1 MSHATLE
8 PRPTSL
14 APAEFKGEP
23 RRRPRN
29 LVTIAIMSLLIVLGT
44 AIPAYVVGA
53 QGKKVYGA
61 EAEILYPVQDLGSV
75 GAAMDT
81 QRIVLES
88 RVVLAPVA
96 ARFDTTADDLN
107 RALTVS
113 STGDSQV
120 LHLQVRNGDPELA
133 RRLTEAVTDRYIAT
147 VFELER
153 RSRAQRPRVITP
165 PHLLEAPLEPRPK
178 RAAAAGVLV
187 GLLVAAGAV
196 GIVVALSRERT
207 P

>member
-14 APAEFKGEP
+14 APADLEYEP

-29 LVTIAIMSLLIVLGT
+29 PVTIAVMSLLIVLGT
-44 AIPAYVVGA
+44 AIPAYFVGA

-61 EAEILYPVQDLGSV
+61 EAEILYPVPDLGSV

-81 QRIVLES
+81 QRVILES
-88 RVVLAPVA
+88 RAVLAPVA
-96 ARFDTTADDLN
+96 ARFSTTSDDLN
-107 RALTVS
+107 GALSVYS
-113 STGDSQV
+113 QGASQV
-120 LHLQVRNGDPELA
+120 LNLQVRNGDPELA
-133 RRLTEAVTDRYIAT
+133 RRLTEAISNSYIRT
-147 VFELER
+147 VVEIEG
-153 RSRAQRPRVITP
+153 RSRPRPRIITP
-165 PHLLEAPLEPRPK
+165 PHVLGAPLEPRPK

-196 GIVVALSRERT
+196 GIVVALSRERAS
-207 P
+207 